1 MAFCQNLKYMNANNN
16 LDKTN
21 MMKKIIALSLI
32 VLISQLMSSCNM
44 QSKLKNAL
52 STRQKTI
59 TKNVTATVETKHRA
73 YDPNDDSVDDMAI
86 WINKKDRNKSIVIG
100 TDKNS
105 GVAVYDLKGKMLHF
119 YETGATN
126 NVDVRYNFP
135 FSNDTIDIV
144 ALTNRKRNSIQIFKI
159 NKESFELELIGEEIL
174 NADFGDVYGFC
185 LYHNDSLNKFSAFVN
200 TKKGAVA
207 QFVFESNN
215 DSITFKEQIRISKNN
230 IVEGMVADDENNI
243 VYIAE
248 EDYGVWKQKII
259 NNKMEQKGAVI
270 TESIVADNA
279 NIVDDIEG
287 LTIYKAS
294 NNKGYLILSSQ
305 GNSSYAVF
313 NRNAPNNYLGSF
325 YISDGKIDGTEETD
339 GIDVCNLS
347 FTDFPE
353 GIFMVQDGINSD
365 DSAFAAQNF
374 KYIRWGD
381 IARRFEPHLII
392 DTNSKH

>member
-1 MAFCQNLKYMNANNN
+1 
-16 LDKTN
+16 
-21 MMKKIIALSLI
+21 MMKKIIVLGLIALMLQLI
-32 VLISQLMSSCNM
+32 ISCSE
-44 QSKLKNAL
+44 QSKLDSAISK
-52 STRQKTI
+52 RQKSI
-59 TKNVTATVETKHRA
+59 TKNVHAAVETEHRD
-73 YDPNDDSVDDMAI
+73 YDPDDDSVDDMAI
-86 WINKKDRNKSIVIG
+86 WVNKKDRNKSVMIG

-119 YETGATN
+119 YDTGATN
-126 NVDVRYNFP
+126 NVDVRYDFA

-159 NKESFELELIGEEIL
+159 NKETFGLELIGEDVL
-174 NADFGDVYGFC
+174 KADFGKVYGFC

-200 TKKGAVA
+200 TKKGVVG

-215 DSITFKEQIRISKNN
+215 DSIIFKEQTRISKGK

-243 VYIAE
+243 IYIAE
-248 EDYGVWKQKII
+248 EDYAVWKQKII
-259 NNKMEQKGAVI
+259 DNKMEQKGEVI
-270 TESIVADNA
+270 PGSIVADNA

-294 NNKGYLILSSQ
+294 NNKGYLIISSQ
-305 GNSSYAVF
+305 GNSTYAVF
-313 NRNAPNNYLGSF
+313 NREAPNNYLGSF

-353 GIFMVQDGINSD
+353 GIFIVQDGINSD
-365 DSAFAAQNF
+365 YPTFAAQNF
-374 KYIRWGD
+374 KYISWGE
-381 IARRFEPHLII
+381 IARQFESNLII
-392 DTNSKH
+392 DTNMVH